1 VPTTHHNSLADNAI
15 RAIAVIT
22 VSGLAGLAARI
33 SYQHMLL
40 LAERAGE
47 LGIDAH
53 AFPLTVDGLDLI
65 GVLVL
70 LSDRRTRRRSG
81 PLPWAV
87 LTIGTLASLTANI
100 AVAPDNIIARAIS
113 GWTAIALLAAAKM
126 LSHLFEPNHTTEPET
141 PAVAAV
147 SAPNAETSQDTEP
160 LREPDADDEDITTVR
175 RRNPNDIARRLP
187 TSDKALAKWRAIWD
201 ATKHLDTATP
211 DSAAAHGVSLRTLQ
225 FIRSAGEAGHLTEPT
240 PPSSGTASFVPD
252 DNPTDTNHHST
263 LTGALT

>member
-1 VPTTHHNSLADNAI
+1 MPTTHHNSLADNAI

-53 AFPLTVDGLDLI
+53 AFPLTVDGLDLV

-70 LSDRRTRRRSG
+70 LADRRTRRRPG
-81 PLPWAV
+81 PLPWTV
-87 LTIGTLASLTANI
+87 LTIGTLASLNANI
-100 AVAPDNIIARAIS
+100 AVAPNNIVARAIS

-126 LSHLFEPNHTTEPET
+126 LSHLFEPNHATELTT
-141 PAVAAV
+141 PAVPAAT
-147 SAPNAETSQDTEP
+147 ADTEP
-160 LREPDADDEDITTVR
+160 LRGPDVDDESITTVR

-225 FIRSAGEAGHLTEPT
+225 FIRAAGEAGHLTTPT
-240 PPSSGTASFVPD
+240 PPSPSGASFTPA
-252 DNPTDTNHHST
+252 DNPTETNHHST